1 MVVFSEANCTLAE
14 QDRNVNWLSDW
25 QLAKQGNN
33 DHQLEFREDSEFR
46 SHPYW
51 DRNGDEGS

>member
-1 MVVFSEANCTLAE
+1 MVVFSEENCTLAE
-14 QDRNVNWLSDW
+14 QDRNYNWLSDW
-25 QLAKQGNN
+25 QLAEQDNN
-33 DHQLEFREDSEFR
+33 DHQLDCEDSEFR